1 MMQNFNFSPA
11 PWIPIRD
18 KAVLERVRKLS
29 GEELTRHPNTNFK
42 IQICKNPGRLKTAHL
57 FSKIQESDRED
68 KPFVAILGNPAPTTY
83 EPLADLINYMGVS
96 CRNFYPFTMDEW
108 ADQDGNIAPATYRSG
123 FTYSFLKYFIS
134 RIREDLR
141 PPEKNVFY
149 PTTQNIKDYSKLI
162 CEKGDGGADTIYSG
176 PGWAGHIAFID
187 PCPELIPDYRE
198 GGEYIIKDLSDP
210 YFEQPA
216 QVLTIHPLT
225 IVQNSLHGVF
235 GQSGDLANVP
245 PKAATIGPLDVVNA
259 RERIESH
266 GITTG
271 GQFTSWQRMTSR
283 LILHGPVTPYMPGS
297 ILQLMDT
304 TVLVSESIAAPIEC
318 METVGY

>member
-1 MMQNFNFSPA
+1 MQDFCWKPA
-11 PWIPIRD
+11 SWIPFRD
-18 KAVLERVRKLS
+18 TEALERVRSLS
-29 GEELTRHPNTNFK
+29 GKQLEDHPNKNFHV
-42 IQICKNPGRLKTAHL
+42 QICKNPGLFKFAHL

-68 KPFVAILGNPAPTTY
+68 KPFVAIMGNPAPTVY

-108 ADQDGNIAPATYRSG
+108 ADEDGNIAPVTYKAG
-123 FTYSFLKYFIS
+123 FSYSFLKYFIS
-134 RIREDLR
+134 RIDKKLR
-141 PPEKNVFY
+141 PPEDQVFY
-149 PTTQNIKDYSKLI
+149 PTNENIDDYSKLI
-162 CEKGDGGADTIYSG
+162 AEKGGGGADVIYSG

-198 GGEYIIKDLSDP
+198 GGEYLIESLDDP
-210 YFEQPA
+210 YFQQPA

-259 RERIESH
+259 KERIESH
-266 GITTG
+266 GLTTG
-271 GQFTSWQRMTSR
+271 GGFSSWQRMTSR
-283 LILHGPVTPYMPGS
+283 LITHGPVTPYMPGS
-297 ILQLMDT
+297 VLQLMET
-304 TVLVSESIAAPIEC
+304 TVLLSETIAAPIEC